1 MNLVYQQVVQETLD
15 QLEKLLTQNQKEQK
29 ELVTQLSGPIKEPSK
44 QQPTNSS
51 YQHPMKMYLGRF
63 LKPYFKDKLTGLG
76 PPANP
81 EAREKASRIAGCLD
95 DKKLKIKRW
104 ESWQKTLLIHAVSRE
119 GLRRLIQPKLSK
131 VDYLS
136 QKLLSA
142 EEADR
147 QLIREQIDNLERE
160 IDSLRQK
167 KEEEMIGDRYE
178 EYDWQKI
185 SNIDFEGTREAG
197 DIRCF
202 WQNFL
207 HPSINKTRWSQEE
220 VQRLKEISMR
230 YGERNWEAVALE
242 LGTGRTAFMCLQ
254 MYQRFVSGSLKRG
267 SWTPAEDA
275 LLRELVDKMRIG
287 NFIPYTQ
294 MSYFM
299 DGRDPSQL
307 IYRWNQVL
315 DPSLKK
321 GPWTKQED
329 KLLLQAVARHGEK
342 NWWKIRLEVPGRT
355 DGGCRDRYYDCLK
368 AGTKR
373 GPFDR
378 KERELLLELVE
389 KHGVGHWAKIV
400 AEIPNRTDAQC
411 MRTWRQMVK
420 VSDEK
425 LGLAKKPPRRRR
437 GDEKKN
443 KKKLK
448 VATANKNIRRR
459 LKAINDE
466 VISEGEEEEEEIEY
480 MDSEDEKKQIKK
492 TEGVEMETL
501 VAVQKEGEE
510 EESEDEYTFPVMQE
524 WIPVEKAQP
533 FTFLNF
539 RPVVLVSSNE
549 AHNDN
554 FVRSTIVG
562 KFGRSVIVGPHPR
575 ELQWEERH
583 NSSAMMMVSPD
594 QLRAHL
600 HHQARRFKRRAQCKG
615 KNTKTSK
622 PLLMKG
628 MTAQGIDLMLQ
639 AAVTPWIGN
648 LLIPAST
655 RTTAIDVLRER
666 GEKKGLSSTS
676 IFKLFLQVTNVD
688 VIGCKEMIDQRQ
700 NGVMFLTPPADPSSV
715 KFKNANTVAGM
726 LQRIKL
732 EMQKL
737 PEVDRQTP
745 RSRLLPLMPPQNQ
758 PRLVLQ
764 VPPNISP
771 QVAPMPFPQAASI
784 PHSVLQLNAASSP
797 AQHTSPHAGVTI
809 SPLPALSTCQTL
821 TTPPVFVVPMLQNI
835 APTCSQQAVPLTQSL
850 TASLPPFLNQ
860 PISVGSTHAAVL
872 SSAAC
877 PSQNCLSPTT
887 LKPPRERG
895 QMENHES
902 QNRVVHTGVAGEVD
916 VNKDGKETQ
925 KLSQKASASHQV
937 TEAKAEVIKT
947 TMSAPLKTASIQ
959 SSNFSSAS
967 PLPPH
972 QLCSAPIQQIP
983 QTVCSSKA
991 TSFTAPAVDVI
1002 SSSSLTSLHLTPD
1015 DSSTSVNLSVPPPQS
1030 DTPSCSDR
1038 AVPSSL
1044 NHSLVPLPSSLTSP
1058 CPPDCFSS
1066 DHNYPFLTPGPT
1078 PIQHGSDLSHL
1089 CLVSKQPIS
1098 SVPVGQTKEKKRQRE
1113 VIEKK
1118 QVMSNKD
1125 DQCVGR
1131 TSTDVDGK
1139 RVRKLTHKAK
1149 SLQEE
1154 AQAKAEAKKRKTSAS
1169 SSQQKRSRSAGG
1181 TRSASSAR
1189 RARSKGKV
1197 STQTPVVGQPPRLHL
1212 LPGQSMW
1219 VMTPTG
1225 LVQFAQ
1231 APPQGLEMAVIKSV
1245 PPSGNDLSRSPPP
1258 PHVQFP
1264 TRGLR
1269 PLAPKPSPVPIP
1281 INLLNLNQSHPLLA
1295 PPSVQS
1301 TVLDHGCYSLP
1312 FCPQL
1317 SSTSFSQRGTVK
1329 VDPPEPRPF
1338 RKVMLQI
1345 DPSLMFLEPLAS
1357 VHDWLSGSG
1366 GVVVPGEGEALPYLP
1381 PFVGNLSTLSALL
1394 RAKKSLLRSSLQ
1406 LLREGNKPRWPRTS
1420 SKPDSSAEAAAKNS
1434 SNEPPPQPPADLP
1447 DSTSDFTHAGKQPH
1461 TNYLTAAPSASSD
1474 HLQQQEK
1481 KEEEEEEEQV
1491 EAVRQLVAERF
1502 SSNPAYRLL
1511 KARFLSCFTVPALLA
1526 TLPPVRKVETCQTNE
1541 EQEEEAVEGEE
1552 EVDLKKLKE
1561 MAKRRRAE
1569 KSKHLL
1575 CDTSGASA
1583 SHFSGIMDVTG
1594 PTTDET

>member
-1 MNLVYQQVVQETLD
+1 QSAAGLLAEKDKIQKEIKDLEDELGAHSPIAVSGTPLLLACRQFHSQSCVSSDLGLSPSVDSCLQMNLVYQQVVQETLD
-15 QLEKLLTQNQKEQK
+15 QLEKLLTQNQKEQ
-29 ELVTQLSGPIKEPSK
+29 VSTNTQL
-44 QQPTNSS
+44 QTPTNSS

-95 DKKLKIKRW
+95 DKKLKMKRW

-160 IDSLRQK
+160 IDSLRL

-368 AGTKR
+368 AETKR

-389 KHGVGHWAKIV
+389 KHGVGHWAKIA

-420 VSDEK
+420 VSDEVNHM
-425 LGLAKKPPRRRR
+425 LFGS
-437 GDEKKN
+437 
-443 KKKLK
+443 
-448 VATANKNIRRR
+448 
-459 LKAINDE
+459 
-466 VISEGEEEEEEIEY
+466 VIQLMIQP
-480 MDSEDEKKQIKK
+480 DSDLQD
-492 TEGVEMETL
+492 L
-501 VAVQKEGEE
+501 GEE
-510 EESEDEYTFPVMQE
+510 EESEDEYTFPAMQE

-562 KFGRSVIVGPHPR
+562 KFGRSVIVGPQPR

-600 HHQARRFKRRAQCKG
+600 HHQARRFNRKAQCKG

-622 PLLMKG
+622 PLFMKG

-688 VIGCKEMIDQRQ
+688 VIGCKEMIEQRQ
-700 NGVMFLTPPADPSSV
+700 NGVMFLTPPPDPSSV
-715 KFKNANTVAGM
+715 KFKNANTVAGI

-737 PEVDRQTP
+737 PEVDRWQRQTP

-860 PISVGSTHAAVL
+860 PFSVGSTHAAVL

-902 QNRVVHTGVAGEVD
+902 QNRV
-916 VNKDGKETQ
+916 
-925 KLSQKASASHQV
+925 
-937 TEAKAEVIKT
+937 AEVIKT

-972 QLCSAPIQQIP
+972 QLCSAPIQQVP

-1089 CLVSKQPIS
+1089 CLVSKHQ
-1098 SVPVGQTKEKKRQRE
+1098 
-1113 VIEKK
+1113 
-1118 QVMSNKD
+1118 
-1125 DQCVGR
+1125 
-1131 TSTDVDGK
+1131 
-1139 RVRKLTHKAK
+1139 
-1149 SLQEE
+1149 
-1154 AQAKAEAKKRKTSAS
+1154 
-1169 SSQQKRSRSAGG
+1169 
-1181 TRSASSAR
+1181 
-1189 RARSKGKV
+1189 
-1197 STQTPVVGQPPRLHL
+1197 
-1212 LPGQSMW
+1212 
-1219 VMTPTG
+1219 
-1225 LVQFAQ
+1225 
-1231 APPQGLEMAVIKSV
+1231 
-1245 PPSGNDLSRSPPP
+1245 SPPP

-1269 PLAPKPSPVPIP
+1269 PLAPKPSPVPVP

-1301 TVLDHGCYSLP
+1301 TVQDHGCYSLP

-1317 SSTSFSQRGTVK
+1317 SSTSFSRRGTVK

-1345 DPSLMFLEPLAS
+1345 DPSLMFLEPQAS

-1381 PFVGNLSTLSALL
+1381 PFVSNLSTLSALL
-1394 RAKKSLLRSSLQ
+1394 RAKKSLLSLH
-1406 LLREGNKPRWPRTS
+1406 LNL
-1420 SKPDSSAEAAAKNS
+1420 
-1434 SNEPPPQPPADLP
+1434 
-1447 DSTSDFTHAGKQPH
+1447 H
-1461 TNYLTAAPSASSD
+1461 SD

-1526 TLPPVRKVETCQTNE
+1526 TLPPVRKVETCQTNQ

-1569 KSKHLL
+1569 V
-1575 CDTSGASA
+1575 ASA

-1594 PTTDET
+1594 PTTDKT